1 MSVGWVLRTA
11 VVGLLAGGLGVYAG
25 RNEGGTTGR
34 QSEVADATEGT
45 ELTWSVA
52 GPTKAC
58 CSDTGRAAGI
68 AGAPTGAML
77 ALAARNQEVADKGAA
92 SGKRPNIVVIWGD
105 DIGQF
110 NVSAYNLGMMGFKTP
125 NIDRIAREGALFTDW
140 YGQQS
145 CTAGRAAFITGQS
158 PIRTGLTKVGLPGA
172 PEGMKKED
180 PTIATLLRAR
190 GYATGQFGKNHLG
203 DRDDMLPTAHGFD
216 EFYGNLYHLNA
227 EEEPEH
233 PDYPKSPE
241 FKKRFGPR
249 GVIHSFSDGRISDTG
264 PLTKKRMETIDEE
277 VNAKAFDFMD
287 RAKKANKPFFLWWN
301 STKMH
306 IFTHLKQG
314 VSGKTGLGIYADGM
328 VEHDRQVGEVL
339 AKLEELGVADET
351 IVMYST
357 DNGAEAF
364 TWPDG
369 GTTMFRGEKNTQW
382 EGGYR
387 VPCAIRWPGV
397 IKPGTIINDIGA
409 HEDMLA
415 TLLAA
420 AGDTTVKEDLLKGR
434 KVGETT
440 YKVHLDGYNLLPA
453 LKGEAPWPR
462 QEFLYWTDD
471 GQVAALRYGNW
482 KATFLR
488 QNAHG
493 MHVWQE
499 PFEELRAPLLTN
511 LRMDPFELA
520 TDIGMD
526 YQRWYLEH
534 MFMIAPA
541 GAYVGQWLQSFRE
554 FPPRQKPGS
563 FNLNRVME
571 AVTTSSGSGR

>member
-1 MSVGWVLRTA
+1 MCVA
-11 VVGLLAGGLGVYAG
+11 LLAQA
-25 RNEGGTTGR
+25 
-34 QSEVADATEGT
+34 VAPV
-45 ELTWSVA
+45 VA
-52 GPTKAC
+52 
-58 CSDTGRAAGI
+58 
-68 AGAPTGAML
+68 
-77 ALAARNQEVADKGAA
+77 VAQPAQK
-92 SGKRPNIVVIWGD
+92 KPNILVIWGD

-110 NVSAYNLGMMGFKTP
+110 NVSAYNNGMMGYKTP

-180 PTIATLLRAR
+180 PTIATLLKAQ
-190 GYATGQFGKNHLG
+190 GYVTGQFGKNHLG
-203 DRDDMLPTAHGFD
+203 DRDDMLPTQHGFD
-216 EFYGNLYHLNA
+216 EFFGNLYHLNA
-227 EEEPEH
+227 EEEPEN
-233 PDYPKSPE
+233 PDYPTTPD

-249 GVIHSFSDGRISDTG
+249 GVMHSFADGKVVDTG

-277 VNAKAFDFMD
+277 VNAKAIDFMQ
-287 RAKKANKPFFLWWN
+287 RAKQDDKPFFLWWN

-306 IFTHLKQG
+306 IFTHLKEG
-314 VSGKTGLGIYADGM
+314 VAGKTGLGIYADGM
-328 VEHDRQVGEVL
+328 VEHDRQIGELL
-339 AKLEELGVADET
+339 AKLKELGIEEDT

-387 VPCAIRWPGV
+387 VPCALKWPRV
-397 IKPGTIINDIGA
+397 IKPGTVVNDIGA
-409 HEDMLA
+409 HEDMMA

-420 AGDTTVKEDLLKGR
+420 AGDTTVKDDLLKGR
-434 KVGETT
+434 KVNGTT
-440 YKVHLDGYNLLPA
+440 YKVHLDGYNLIPA
-453 LKGEAPWPR
+453 LKGEGAWPR
-462 QEFLYWTDD
+462 KDFIYWTDD
-471 GQVAALRYGNW
+471 GQPAALRYENW
-482 KATFLR
+482 KITFLK

-493 MHVWQE
+493 LHVWQT
-499 PFEELRAPLLTN
+499 PFEELRAPLITN

-520 TDIGMD
+520 HDIGMD
-526 YQRWYLEH
+526 WQRWYLEH
-534 MFMIAPA
+534 MFVIAPA
-541 GAYVGQWLQSFRE
+541 AAYVGKWLQSFRE

-563 FNLNRVME
+563 FNLERVME
-571 AVTTSSGSGR
+571 QVTSTSGAS